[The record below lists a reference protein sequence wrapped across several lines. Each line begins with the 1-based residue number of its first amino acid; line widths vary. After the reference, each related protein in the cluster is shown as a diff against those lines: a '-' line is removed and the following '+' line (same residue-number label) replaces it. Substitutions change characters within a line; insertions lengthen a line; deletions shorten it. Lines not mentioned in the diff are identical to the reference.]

1 MASVLPQ
8 PLTHLKVGMLDQ
20 ASGVGAMHKSSEQNH
35 ASPPSVA
42 AALHAL
48 IDSVRDWLG
57 GMLELAVLEGKKA
70 GLGLALILGF
80 AVGAITLLIA
90 GWLTLVGC
98 LVVVLVAGD
107 FLGLGWSLVIAALLN
122 FAGAGGLVLLAIK
135 HSQDLSFLAT
145 RRQLGFKPASNPNPG
160 HDQSH
165 Q

>member
-8 PLTHLKVGMLDQ
+8 TQTQTHLEADMPDQ
-20 ASGVGAMHKSSEQNH
+20 ASGMVAVHKSAEHTH

-57 GMLELAVLEGKKA
+57 SMLELAVLEGKKA

-80 AVGAITLLIA
+80 AVGATTLLIA

-107 FLGLGWSLVIAALLN
+107 FLGLGWSLAIAALLN
-122 FAGAGGLVLLAIK
+122 FAAAGGLVLLAIK

-160 HDQSH
+160 HD
-165 Q
+165 